1 MNKIFLS
8 QYTMDIIY
16 FKEMITIYYNYPE
29 YPYLGF
35 KDENLKT
42 PLTFPKQHQNI
53 QPGLEYVMNPPP
65 IFDNPNDIPSGKLQN
80 KVAIISG
87 GDSGIGRAISV
98 LFAKEGAD
106 IVIVY
111 FNEHEDANYTKQLIE
126 GYGRH
131 CLLLAGDLR
140 DEVFSSHV
148 VQATLQSFGKIDI
161 LINNCGVQFPQNS
174 ILDITAEQLRN
185 TFETNIFSFFYLTKA
200 VLPYLEVHS
209 SIINTTSVT
218 AYEGKKNL
226 IDYSSTK
233 GAISVFTK
241 SLALSLADQKIRVNA
256 VAPGPIWA
264 PLIPASF
271 SEGEV
276 EIFGTDTPLKRA
288 GQPFE
293 VAPAYLYL
301 ASDASRYV
309 TGQIIHV
316 NGGTII

>member
-1 MNKIFLS
+1 MISIF
-8 QYTMDIIY
+8 
-16 FKEMITIYYNYPE
+16 YNYPE
-29 YPYLGF
+29 YPYIGF
-35 KDENLKT
+35 KDQNLKT
-42 PLTFPKQHQNI
+42 PLSFPKQHQNI
-53 QPGLEYVMNPPP
+53 QPGFEYLMSPPP
-65 IFDNPNDIPSGKLQN
+65 IFDNPNAIPSNRLQD

-87 GDSGIGRAISV
+87 GDSGIGRAISI

-111 FNEHEDANYTKQLIE
+111 LNEHEDANNTRQVVE
-126 GYGRH
+126 SYGRR
-131 CLLLAGDLR
+131 CLLIAGDLR
-140 DEVFSSHV
+140 DESLSSHI
-148 VQATLQSFGKIDI
+148 VQSTLHTFGKIDI

-174 ILDITAEQLRN
+174 ILDITSKQLRD

-200 VLPYLEVHS
+200 VLPYLQAHS

-256 VAPGPIWA
+256 VAPGPIWT

-271 SEGEV
+271 SEDEV

-301 ASDASRYV
+301 ASDDSRYV
-309 TGQIIHV
+309 TGQVIHV
-316 NGGTII
+316 NGGSMV

>member
-1 MNKIFLS
+1 M
-8 QYTMDIIY
+8 
-16 FKEMITIYYNYPE
+16 YN
-29 YPYLGF
+29 L
-35 KDENLKT
+35 
-42 PLTFPKQHQNI
+42 
-53 QPGLEYVMNPPP
+53 GLEYLMTPPP
-65 IFDNPNDIPSGKLQN
+65 IFDNQNYIPSGKLQD
-80 KVAIISG
+80 KVVIVSG
-87 GDSGIGRAISV
+87 GDSGIGRAVSV

-111 FNEHEDANYTKQLIE
+111 LNEHEDANVTKQLVE
-126 GYGRH
+126 GYGRR

-140 DEVFSSHV
+140 DEDFSSQI
-148 VQATLQSFGKIDI
+148 VQHTLQTFGKIDV

-174 ILDITAEQLRN
+174 ILDITAKQLRD

-200 VLPYLEVHS
+200 VLPYLEANS

-218 AYEGKKNL
+218 AYEGKKDL

-256 VAPGPIWA
+256 VAPGPIWT

-271 SEGEV
+271 TEEQVEV
-276 EIFGTDTPLKRA
+276 FGTDTPLKRA

-301 ASDASRYV
+301 ASDDARYV
-309 TGQIIHV
+309 TGQVIHV
-316 NGGTII
+316 NGGTIV